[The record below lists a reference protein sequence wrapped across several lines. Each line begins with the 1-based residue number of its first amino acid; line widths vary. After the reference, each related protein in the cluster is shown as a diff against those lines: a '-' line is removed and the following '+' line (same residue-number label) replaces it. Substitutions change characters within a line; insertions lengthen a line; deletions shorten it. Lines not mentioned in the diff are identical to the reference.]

1 MNQPASAF
9 CGVRALSTSSELA
22 EPCGERDPWPAI
34 HIPSACHAVHTGIAH
49 TKGTVNGGLGA
60 KALAAASTSDRRLR
74 LRFFKFARLLPFGC
88 GFRLLALAF
97 QRIG

>member
-49 TKGTVNGGLGA
+49 TEVTVNGRLGA
-60 KALAAASTSDRRLR
+60 KAWQQPAPATEDYGCGLSSSLAFCRSAAASA
-74 LRFFKFARLLPFGC
+74 FLP
-88 GFRLLALAF
+88 
-97 QRIG
+97 